1 MVADRRAA
9 ERVAIE
15 LVRNALIARPHTAV
29 LAAGIDSWPVL
40 GAFLDAEASKYQAS
54 SDDTVGR
61 RGVCV
66 VGEGPA
72 TEQPDPAGTTIAMP
86 GAPSGS
92 ASAKRTELALGA
104 PTGDIVVVPGT
115 ARLENGVHTLTAE
128 TYGRLRR
135 AEQIARRRPVRA
147 VILSGWNGPNDLGL
161 SEAAQ
166 MRDAWRGPAVPI
178 ILDEAARTTA
188 ENALWSASL
197 AGALGD
203 VHKLCM
209 VTSWVSS
216 VRLGLAT
223 MAALRD
229 AGVRLRL
236 SVVWGHDQAASW
248 RPAIG
253 GLVHLRRHLRI
264 GRTLIAEGPGSP
276 GAQL

>member
-1 MVADRRAA
+1 M
-9 ERVAIE
+9 
-15 LVRNALIARPHTAV
+15 VRNALIAHPHTAV
-29 LAAGIDSWPVL
+29 LAAGIDSWPML
-40 GAFLDAEASKYQAS
+40 EAFLGAEASRYQS
-54 SDDTVGR
+54 GSDTVGR
-61 RGVCV
+61 WGVRV

-72 TEQPDPAGTTIAMP
+72 AELPDMIGTTIAMP
-86 GAPSGS
+86 GAAPAGS
-92 ASAKRTELALGA
+92 ASTKWTKLALGA
-104 PTGDIVVVPGT
+104 PAGLVVVVPGT

-147 VILSGWNGPNDLGL
+147 VILSGWNGPNDDQGQ

-203 VHKLCM
+203 VHELCM

-223 MAALRD
+223 MAALRGS
-229 AGVRLRL
+229 GVRLRL

-264 GRTLIAEGPGSP
+264 GRTLIAEGPDSP